1 MANQT
6 KKRRLQLEQEESKS
20 NEGNLIIQLM
30 TSTGDA
36 TGRLRRLGLASRGSK
51 PGAWE
56 CSFKIANVSACAHTC
71 THVCTNMHTRAC
83 AHTHTHTHTYMH
95 TSTHHT
101 HTQTHIR
108 THTHEAQAQAPAHA
122 HVRAHTQT
130 HTGTCARTYTHKHC
144 THAHSLPAG
153 CACCHHSGAAGD
165 AAEQFVAK

>member
-83 AHTHTHTHTYMH
+83 AHTHTHTHIHAHINTPYTHANTH
-95 TSTHHT
+95 THSHARGTGTGARTCTRARAHTNTHRHMRT
-101 HTQTHIR
+101 HIHTQTL
-108 THTHEAQAQAPAHA
+108 HA
-122 HVRAHTQT
+122 CTQPPSWM
-130 HTGTCARTYTHKHC
+130 CLLP
-144 THAHSLPAG
+144 SLRSSWR
-153 CACCHHSGAAGD
+153 CC
-165 AAEQFVAK
+165 